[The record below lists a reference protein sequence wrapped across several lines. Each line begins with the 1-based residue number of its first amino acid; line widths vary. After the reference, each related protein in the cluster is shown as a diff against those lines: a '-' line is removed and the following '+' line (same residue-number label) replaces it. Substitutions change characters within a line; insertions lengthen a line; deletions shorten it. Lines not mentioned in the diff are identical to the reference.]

1 MQKSENIENLA
12 AALSEFQG
20 EVKNPPKT
28 GFNPGY
34 KSHYVTLDA
43 MVDTAKPILQK
54 HGLSY
59 IQSCGGNGELIEVT
73 TMLMHKSGQWIE
85 SDPLALKA
93 DKATAQGA
101 GSAITYARRYALAAV
116 LGLASDEDDDG
127 NGAEPKGGAGNKQV
141 QGKAITD
148 KQLDE
153 LHNLIARTGS
163 DVEKIC
169 ASYKLQSLAM
179 MSVKQYEN
187 CLGALQKKLGE

>member
-1 MQKSENIENLA
+1 MQKSESIENLA

-28 GFNPGY
+28 GLNPHFN
-34 KSHYVTLDA
+34 SHYVTLDA
-43 MVDTAKPILQK
+43 MVDAAKPYLQK

-85 SDPLALKA
+85 SDPLVLKA

-101 GSAITYARRYALAAV
+101 GSAITYARRYALASM

-127 NGAEPKGGAGNKQV
+127 NGAEPKSRKSNQKG
-141 QGKAITD
+141 D
-148 KQLDE
+148 KQINSEQASE
-153 LHNLIARTGS
+153 LMAALEAVGK
-163 DVEKIC
+163 DVELV
-169 ASYKLQSLAM
+169 YKTEKVTSLAALTYE
-179 MSVKQYEN
+179 QYKRWMDN
-187 CLGALQKKLGE
+187 CAKIKK

>member
-1 MQKSENIENLA
+1 MQKSESIENLA

-28 GFNPGY
+28 GLIPDFN
-34 KSHYVTLDA
+34 SHYVTLDA
-43 MVDTAKPILQK
+43 MVDAAKPYLQK

-85 SDPLALKA
+85 SDPLVLKA

-101 GSAITYARRYALAAV
+101 GSAITYARRYALASM

-127 NGAEPKGGAGNKQV
+127 NGAEPKSRKSNQKG
-141 QGKAITD
+141 D
-148 KQLDE
+148 KQINSEQASE
-153 LHNLIARTGS
+153 LMAALEAVGK
-163 DVEKIC
+163 DVELV
-169 ASYKLQSLAM
+169 YKTEKVTSLAALTYE
-179 MSVKQYEN
+179 QYKRWMDN
-187 CLGALQKKLGE
+187 CAKIKK